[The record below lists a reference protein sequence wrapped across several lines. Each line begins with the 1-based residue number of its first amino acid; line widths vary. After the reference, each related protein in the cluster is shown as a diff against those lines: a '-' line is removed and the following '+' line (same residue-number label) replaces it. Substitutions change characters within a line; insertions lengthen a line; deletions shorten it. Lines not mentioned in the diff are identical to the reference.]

1 MKKFLLAL
9 AVLGTVSFAT
19 TSCNKDDDTKDADI
33 VGTWEASDATVIVK
47 TSSGTE
53 TTLEDF
59 FKTLGIPAEAMEDT
73 IEEEIPGRFEFTSD
87 GKLIIKEKDDKG
99 QWVNIGTG
107 TYSLNGDQ
115 LNLNIK
121 VEDDEEGI
129 ASQIA
134 SATVKKLT
142 SSKMEI
148 RLDMTPIM
156 QALFAAFASEDE
168 DDPASAAILKL
179 FEGCSFYGDI
189 AFNRV

>member
-107 TYSLNGDQ
+107 SYSLKGDQ

-156 QALFAAFASEDE
+156 QALFAAFAAEGGDE
-168 DDPASAAILKL
+168 ASAAILKL